1 MSDLSIGSAE
11 NGLDESVSIAVV
23 TAVAD
28 RREVP
33 VTELPPLYE
42 WIDPDSLDALFEPT
56 RRHGSRSGSLE
67 FDYDGHDIV
76 VEVEN
81 GLEITIDGTAAPE
94 PISASRYGFSDDSS
108 SSV

>member
-1 MSDLSIGSAE
+1 MSDLSIGSTE
-11 NGLDESVSIAVV
+11 SGLDESVSVAVV

-56 RRHGSRSGSLE
+56 RRHGSRSGHLE
-67 FDYDGHDIV
+67 FSYDGHDIV
-76 VEVEN
+76 VKVEN
-81 GLEITIDGTAAPE
+81 GLEIAIDGTAVSKSTAARVE
-94 PISASRYGFSDDSS
+94 SGDSARTD
-108 SSV
+108 V